1 MYKPILNDLFKMEN
15 LPVSGTMETVPL
27 DVWMI
32 MYPEMQNSHFCLCAV
47 FIAALSPFWASSCAD
62 LSAWALGGGEG
73 VCSVKDFKEENSG
86 NFYGNNL
93 RILMEIIL

>member
-32 MYPEMQNSHFCLCAV
+32 MHAEMQNESLLLVRCFHGCTAPILHTLLCRP
-47 FIAALSPFWASSCAD
+47 LRRT
-62 LSAWALGGGEG
+62 LG
-73 VCSVKDFKEENSG
+73 SV
-86 NFYGNNL
+86 
-93 RILMEIIL
+93 